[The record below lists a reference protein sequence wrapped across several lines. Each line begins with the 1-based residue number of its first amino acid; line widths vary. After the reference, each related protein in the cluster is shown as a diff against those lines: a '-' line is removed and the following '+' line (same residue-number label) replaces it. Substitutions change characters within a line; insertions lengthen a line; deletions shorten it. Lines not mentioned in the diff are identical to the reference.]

1 MHSKSVLVLDED
13 SGRGERL
20 AGALELL
27 DLTPVAWQQ
36 ALHRD
41 HDHGDWLAVIIGSVY
56 SSDLIDRLLDDLRN
70 AQHRPPLLLL
80 SGQENR
86 LGSGRYPEPLIWTI
100 DYPLNREQLGDC
112 LKKAAERRRHRI
124 PSAVLATGP
133 TGTSAEV
140 RRLRHLIAQVAPHDT
155 TVLITGESGTGKE
168 VTARAIHDLSK
179 RSQGPFV
186 AINCGAIPAEL
197 LESELFGHEKGAFTG
212 ALTTR
217 KGRFEMAE
225 GGSLMLDEIGDMSM
239 PMQVKLL
246 RVLQERS
253 FERVGSNQTI
263 RCDVRVI
270 AATHRN
276 LEQAIS
282 DGKFREDLYY
292 RLNVFPIE
300 MPALRDHHS
309 DIPDLIASLSADME
323 RRGRGHVELSDD
335 AIEALSRY
343 SWPGNIRELGNLLE
357 RLAVMYPEHVVCS
370 ADLPSR
376 YRPSGGSVRA
386 PERGPSE
393 QDKVLIDRDEDDSVD
408 ERSMLAEIRVEAD
421 DPHDRLSEMA
431 EEQAERS
438 LLLGSVES
446 LPEAGLDLKEHMAQ
460 IEVALIRAAL
470 ERTGGVVAHAAQ
482 MLGLRRTTLAEKLRK
497 YGLDN
502 EGQNRD
508 D

>member
-1 MHSKSVLVLDED
+1 MDED

-27 DLTPVAWQQ
+27 DLEPVAWQQ
-36 ALHRD
+36 ALH

-70 AQHRPPLLLL
+70 AEHRPPLLLL

-100 DYPLNREQLGDC
+100 DYPLKKEQLGEC

-124 PSAVLATGP
+124 PPAVMATGP
-133 TGTSAEV
+133 TGTSPAV
-140 RRLRHLIAQVAPHDT
+140 RRLRHLISQVAPHDT

-179 RSQGPFV
+179 RSGGPFV

-246 RVLQERS
+246 RVLQERC

-263 RCDVRVI
+263 QCDVRVI

-300 MPALRDHHS
+300 MPALRDHNT
-309 DIPDLIASLSADME
+309 DIPDLIATLSADME
-323 RRGRGHVELSDD
+323 RRGRGHVELSED
-335 AIEALSRY
+335 AVAALSQY
-343 SWPGNIRELGNLLE
+343 AWPGNIRELGNLLE
-357 RLAVMYPEHVVCS
+357 RLAVMYPEHVVS
-370 ADLPSR
+370 SDDLPAR
-376 YRPSGGSVRA
+376 YRPAAGTRTA
-386 PERGPSE
+386 PPPHQTEVA
-393 QDKVLIDRDEDDSVD
+393 KVAIDDEDEH
-408 ERSMLAEIRVEAD
+408 ERAMLAAVHEDTRES
-421 DPHDRLSEMA
+421 RLSEMA
-431 EEQAERS
+431 QEQAERS
-438 LLLGSVES
+438 MLLSSVDS
-446 LPEAGLDLKEHMAQ
+446 LPEQGLDLKEHMAQ

-470 ERTGGVVAHAAQ
+470 DRAGGVVAHAAQ

-502 EGQNRD
+502 EGQIRD
-508 D
+508 E